1 MVPHEILQQLWH
13 SPAAQGKKVRKRPM
27 RFGKDHQLIAHSSA
41 QLLIATT
48 DFLLTIGEFS
58 A

>member
-1 MVPHEILQQLWH
+1 
-13 SPAAQGKKVRKRPM
+13 M